1 MQGQELPYFKFV
13 SALIDAGIWARMS
26 AAARTLY
33 PVLLRFSDR
42 NFKPVWPGTKLLL
55 ELTGFKQ
62 KASVRK
68 ARQELVQLGLIA
80 MTPGTGGQRTFYHF
94 RFDWGDTA
102 IPRRGSREDPREGQ
116 QDGPGRGDGVRG
128 GGVQREP
135 PYNKIHISIIN
146 NVPGAQEL
154 APLEKRFGSESVR
167 DAVHLC
173 TKEGLAVTPANVER
187 ILHRDRGGMDGS
199 FSTLERELSKIV
211 APASLEEIRRA
222 YAGASEGRP
231 VFSDDLPDYLKA
243 LVQHISPDVTFVRT
257 DGPPFVRVVEE
268 A

>member
-13 SALIDAGIWARMS
+13 SALIDTGLWARMS

-42 NFKPVWPGTKLLL
+42 HFKPVWPGTKLLL

-62 KASVRK
+62 KASIRK

-94 RFDWGDTA
+94 RFDWGDTVA
-102 IPRRGSREDPREGQ
+102 P
-116 QDGPGRGDGVRG
+116 PGGVRRNPTEG
-128 GGVQREP
+128 YAGDPAGGASAIRGGVPAEP

-146 NVPGAQEL
+146 NVPGRQDL
-154 APLEKRFGSESVR
+154 APLEKRFGPDSVR
-167 DAVHLC
+167 DAVQMC
-173 TKEGLAVTPANVER
+173 TQEGIAVTPANVEK
-187 ILHRDRGGMDGS
+187 ILYRDRQEPGDS
-199 FSTLERELSKIV
+199 FSVLETELARIV

-222 YAGASEGRP
+222 YAGSLQGRL

-243 LVQHISPDVTFVRT
+243 LVQHISTGVTFVRT
-257 DGPPFVRVVEE
+257 DGAPFVRVVEE